1 MIMGTSPFRISA
13 ALLCLLTACYMSTCS
28 SLRTSPKSFS
38 FTKPEQMT
46 QALKGFMLSGLVAVS
61 MPMPTMAVGLG
72 EHTTCAYPACT
83 TQEEILKA
91 NAPGLAGEAERDGYV
106 KDLKDMDFILSNAFS
121 AMLEQKDYESMRSGL
136 RQAPMMN
143 LRLTVRKYKDFLEEP
158 EKKLFMSKYSKMI
171 EDLDDTDVL
180 VFKRLQGSSSDKDVQ
195 SKLEKTIQD
204 FKDMMAVIPSS
215 PASTP
220 PSPVTPG
227 V

>member
-1 MIMGTSPFRISA
+1 MGQASCPISA
-13 ALLCLLTACYMSTCS
+13 KSLPSLLTAQSIKTG
-28 SLRTSPKSFS
+28 L
-38 FTKPEQMT
+38 MT
-46 QALKGFMLSGLVAVS
+46 AMVAVS
-61 MPMPTMAVGLG
+61 LLPSPSMAVGLG

-91 NAPGLAGEAERDGYV
+91 NAPGLVSTAERDGYV
-106 KDLKDMDFILSNAFS
+106 QDLKDMDFILSNAFG

-143 LRLTVRKYKDFLEEP
+143 LRLTVRKYKDFLGAP
-158 EKKLFMSKYSKMI
+158 EKKLFMSKYQEMI

-180 VFKRLQGSSSDKDVQ
+180 VFKRLQGASSDKAVQ

-204 FKDMMAVIPSS
+204 FKAMMAVIP
-215 PASTP
+215 ATAVSTP
-220 PSPVTPG
+220 PTPAPATPS